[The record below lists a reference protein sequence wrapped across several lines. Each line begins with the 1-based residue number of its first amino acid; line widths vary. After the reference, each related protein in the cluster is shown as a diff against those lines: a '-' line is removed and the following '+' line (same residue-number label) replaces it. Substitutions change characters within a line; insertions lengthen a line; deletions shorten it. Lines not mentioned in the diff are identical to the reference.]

1 VTGGS
6 KLNSV
11 LIFLHTRY
19 HLQIR
24 KTFSPRSPH
33 RAGSIARIPPQRTM
47 K

>member
-24 KTFSPRSPH
+24 KL
-33 RAGSIARIPPQRTM
+33 
-47 K
+47 